1 MRRALRLHSSDLS
14 RRIGAALAKEA
25 EGLELRVYGFRVYD
39 LGVVNLG
46 PTVGYV
52 LSRRMEG
59 SERGR
64 ERERE
69 KERQRQTDRDR
80 EAEDFVQPQVSGPLK
95 IQIRGPG
102 PQFKTCYS
110 SFWFFL

>member
-1 MRRALRLHSSDLS
+1 MPGVPKIRSHLGDVSPKLMRRALRLHSSDLS

-69 KERQRQTDRDR
+69 RKKDRDR
-80 EAEDFVQPQVSGPLK
+80 QTETERQKILFSLK
-95 IQIRGPG
+95 
-102 PQFKTCYS
+102 
-110 SFWFFL
+110 